1 MENQNSGII
10 YIKKSE
16 EDFMKNIKK
25 FGLLLALV
33 ASVSLSSCSSEQ
45 SLNKPDTTT
54 STAEN
59 NKKDTAAD
67 TQENKKEDKENKEDK
82 KPEETT
88 EATEKD
94 ETKKDN
100 QQELTNDEKATLDEF
115 VERLEKYENGT
126 AGASLKMDR
135 LFTEMVNRCTSLETK
150 PEKSQEYLIKKV
162 SQVKDTENFKQSVK
176 GLKDTIEYYK
186 SNKQQYIQE
195 LKDSGATWDP
205 QIKLESLENVL
216 NKLQ

>member
-1 MENQNSGII
+1 
-10 YIKKSE
+10 
-16 EDFMKNIKK
+16 MKNIKK

-88 EATEKD
+88 EATKKD

-100 QQELTNDEKATLDEF
+100 QQELTDDEKATLDEF

>member
-1 MENQNSGII
+1 
-10 YIKKSE
+10 
-16 EDFMKNIKK
+16 MKNIKK
-25 FGLLLALV
+25 FGLLLALI

-45 SLNKPDTTT
+45 SLTKPDTTT
-54 STAEN
+54 STAQDS
-59 NKKDTAAD
+59 KKDTAAD

-100 QQELTNDEKATLDEF
+100 QQELTDDEKATLDEF

-150 PEKSQEYLIKKV
+150 PEQSQQYFIKKV
-162 SQVKDTENFKQSVK
+162 SEVKDTENFKMAVK
-176 GLKDTIEYYK
+176 ALRNTMDYYK
-186 SNKQQYIQE
+186 EDKQAYIKQLE
-195 LKDSGATWDP
+195 DSGSEWNP
-205 QIKLESLENVL
+205 QIKLETLENLV
-216 NKLQ
+216 NNF

>member
-1 MENQNSGII
+1 
-10 YIKKSE
+10 
-16 EDFMKNIKK
+16 MKNIKK
-25 FGLLLALV
+25 FGLLLALI

-88 EATEKD
+88 EATEKG

-100 QQELTNDEKATLDEF
+100 QQELTDDEKATLDEF

-150 PEKSQEYLIKKV
+150 PEKSQEYLLKKV
-162 SQVKDTENFKQSVK
+162 AQVKDKENFKQSVK
-176 GLKDTIEYYK
+176 GLKNTIDYYK

-216 NKLQ
+216 NKF

>member
-1 MENQNSGII
+1 
-10 YIKKSE
+10 
-16 EDFMKNIKK
+16 MKNIKK
-25 FGLLLALV
+25 FGLLLALI

-45 SLNKPDTTT
+45 SLTKPDTTT
-54 STAEN
+54 STAEDS
-59 NKKDTAAD
+59 KKDTAAD

-88 EATEKD
+88 EATEKG

-100 QQELTNDEKATLDEF
+100 QQELTDDEKTTLDEF

-135 LFTEMVNRCTSLETK
+135 LFTEMVSRCTSLETK

-195 LKDSGATWDP
+195 LKDSGATWNP

>member
-1 MENQNSGII
+1 
-10 YIKKSE
+10 
-16 EDFMKNIKK
+16 MKNIKK

-100 QQELTNDEKATLDEF
+100 QQLTDDEKATIDEF
-115 VERLEKYENGT
+115 VERLEKYEVGT
-126 AGASLKMDR
+126 TGASLKMDR
-135 LFTEMVNRCTSLETK
+135 LFTEIVNRCEFLETK
-150 PEKSQEYLIKKV
+150 PEQSQQYFIKKV
-162 SQVKDTENFKQSVK
+162 SEVKDTENFKMAVK
-176 GLKDTIEYYK
+176 ALKNTIDYYK
-186 SNKQQYIQE
+186 EDKQAYIKQLE
-195 LKDSGATWDP
+195 DSGSEWNP
-205 QIKLESLENVL
+205 QIKLETLENLV
-216 NKLQ
+216 NKF

>member
-1 MENQNSGII
+1 
-10 YIKKSE
+10 
-16 EDFMKNIKK
+16 MKNIKK

-88 EATEKD
+88 EATEKG

-100 QQELTNDEKATLDEF
+100 QQELTDDEKATLDEF

-205 QIKLESLENVL
+205 QIKLESLENVV
-216 NKLQ
+216 NKF

>member
-1 MENQNSGII
+1 
-10 YIKKSE
+10 
-16 EDFMKNIKK
+16 MKNIKK
-25 FGLLLALV
+25 FGLLLALI

-45 SLNKPDTTT
+45 SLTKPDTTT
-54 STAEN
+54 STAQDS
-59 NKKDTAAD
+59 KKDTAAD

-100 QQELTNDEKATLDEF
+100 QQELTDDEKATLDEF

-135 LFTEMVNRCTSLETK
+135 LFTEIVNRCEFLETK
-150 PEKSQEYLIKKV
+150 PEQSQQYFIKKV
-162 SQVKDTENFKQSVK
+162 SEVKDTENFKMAVK
-176 GLKDTIEYYK
+176 ALKNTIDYYK
-186 SNKQQYIQE
+186 EDKQAYIKQLE
-195 LKDSGATWDP
+195 DSGAEWNP
-205 QIKLESLENVL
+205 QIKLETLENLV
-216 NKLQ
+216 NKF

>member
-1 MENQNSGII
+1 
-10 YIKKSE
+10 
-16 EDFMKNIKK
+16 MKNIKK
-25 FGLLLALV
+25 FALLLALI

-45 SLNKPDTTT
+45 SLNKPET
-54 STAEN
+54 STAEEN
-59 NKKDTAAD
+59 NKDKAAE
-67 TQENKKEDKENKEDK
+67 TQEKENTDKKEDKKDDADK
-82 KPEETT
+82 K
-88 EATEKD
+88 D
-94 ETKKDN
+94 DKKDD
-100 QQELTNDEKATLDEF
+100 QELTDDEKATLDEF

-150 PEKSQEYLIKKV
+150 PEKSQEYLMKKV
-162 SQVKDTENFKQSVK
+162 AEVKDKENFKQSVK
-176 GLKDTIEYYK
+176 GLKDTIDYYK

-216 NKLQ
+216 NTF

>member
-1 MENQNSGII
+1 
-10 YIKKSE
+10 
-16 EDFMKNIKK
+16 MKNIKK

-100 QQELTNDEKATLDEF
+100 QQELTDDEKATLDEF

-135 LFTEMVNRCTSLETK
+135 LFTEIVNRCEFLETK
-150 PEKSQEYLIKKV
+150 PEQSQQYFIKKV
-162 SQVKDTENFKQSVK
+162 SELKDTENFKMAVK
-176 GLKDTIEYYK
+176 ALKNTMDYYK
-186 SNKQQYIQE
+186 EDKQAYIKQLE
-195 LKDSGATWDP
+195 DSGSEWNP
-205 QIKLESLENVL
+205 QIKLETLENLVD
-216 NKLQ
+216 KF

>member
-1 MENQNSGII
+1 
-10 YIKKSE
+10 
-16 EDFMKNIKK
+16 MKNIKK
-25 FGLLLALV
+25 FGLLLALI

-45 SLNKPDTTT
+45 SLTKPDTTT
-54 STAEN
+54 STAEDS
-59 NKKDTAAD
+59 KKDTAAD

-100 QQELTNDEKATLDEF
+100 QQELTDDEKATLDEF

-135 LFTEMVNRCTSLETK
+135 LFTEIVNRCEFLETK
-150 PEKSQEYLIKKV
+150 PEQSQQYFIKKV
-162 SQVKDTENFKQSVK
+162 SEVKDTENFKMAVK
-176 GLKDTIEYYK
+176 ALKNTMDYYK
-186 SNKQQYIQE
+186 EDKQAYIKQLE
-195 LKDSGATWDP
+195 DSGSEWNP
-205 QIKLESLENVL
+205 QIKLETLENLV
-216 NKLQ
+216 NKF

>member
-1 MENQNSGII
+1 
-10 YIKKSE
+10 
-16 EDFMKNIKK
+16 MKNIKK
-25 FGLLLALV
+25 FGLLLALIV
-33 ASVSLSSCSSEQ
+33 SVSLSSCSSEQ

-100 QQELTNDEKATLDEF
+100 QQELTDDEKATLDEF

>member
-1 MENQNSGII
+1 
-10 YIKKSE
+10 
-16 EDFMKNIKK
+16 MKNIKK
-25 FGLLLALV
+25 FGLLLALI

-45 SLNKPDTTT
+45 SLTKPDTTT
-54 STAEN
+54 STAQDS
-59 NKKDTAAD
+59 KKDTAAD

-100 QQELTNDEKATLDEF
+100 QQELTDDEKATLDEF

-135 LFTEMVNRCTSLETK
+135 LFTEIVNRCEFLETK
-150 PEKSQEYLIKKV
+150 PEQSQQYFIKKV
-162 SQVKDTENFKQSVK
+162 SEVKDTENFKMAVK
-176 GLKDTIEYYK
+176 ALKNTMDYYK
-186 SNKQQYIQE
+186 EDKQAYIKQLE
-195 LKDSGATWDP
+195 DSGSEWNP
-205 QIKLESLENVL
+205 QIKLETLENLV
-216 NKLQ
+216 NKF